1 MKWTLLYTIFTSL
14 AAVSFGEVTTVTT
27 SELSIG
33 KNTVNSDG
41 ETLIPVVEVVGGK
54 SVTYH
59 FSVVDGATVFVA
71 DSVNNAFIHSFA
83 KQEAKETQELESYL
97 QEVVGA
103 IGNEINE
110 SASYKSQS
118 SMSLSDVV
126 RRAAQASSSI
136 Q

>member
-41 ETLIPVVEVVGGK
+41 ETLIPVVEVVDGK

-71 DSVNNAFIHSFA
+71 DSVNNG
-83 KQEAKETQELESYL
+83 KL
-97 QEVVGA
+97 
-103 IGNEINE
+103 
-110 SASYKSQS
+110 
-118 SMSLSDVV
+118 
-126 RRAAQASSSI
+126 
-136 Q
+136 